1 MCGQSLLFS
10 EGWCSFLSRDKEND
24 VSATPK
30 PQKTRMGETP
40 HVPPCGRALHRIR
53 QSRIHKNAIAF
64 LLNTR
69 GSHIAKTLLSPPQRG
84 RRKRRTTSGKRTQI
98 PNKHIPS
105 LIPSADDGDLLSAI
119 HPVFFTLW
127 NSKRSHLPKSFR
139 PTRTKNAQSRG
150 DLQGGPPLRTR
161 FLWFVSLTRVKEMN
175 NKPITVRNLCSHNFS
190 FFKIRLLIRHAFGV
204 PPSPT
209 GEGIS

>member
-1 MCGQSLLFS
+1 MCEQSFLFS
-10 EGWCSFLSRDKEND
+10 EGRCSFLSRDKEND

-30 PQKTRMGETP
+30 PQKTRKGEPP

-98 PNKHIPS
+98 PNKHIS
-105 LIPSADDGDLLSAI
+105 LVFCSGRRGRRPLQKLPFSLHRRADMESPPPEFAF
-119 HPVFFTLW
+119 PFTQM
-127 NSKRSHLPKSFR
+127 NYSD
-139 PTRTKNAQSRG
+139 TQGNAFA
-150 DLQGGPPLRTR
+150 LQNKAPAAQRAAPYDR
-161 FLWFVSLTRVKEMN
+161 F
-175 NKPITVRNLCSHNFS
+175 
-190 FFKIRLLIRHAFGV
+190 
-204 PPSPT
+204 
-209 GEGIS
+209 